1 MAEKILGID
10 LGTSSSAAAIMI
22 DGKIQIIPSSEKNI
36 STIKPFPSVVSFDQ
50 NGNCAIGSAA
60 VEQAPYNP
68 NGTIFNVKRKM
79 GSGKQIKVFEN
90 SYMPQF
96 ISALFLLKIKI
107 DTEKFLNEKIS
118 KCVITVPANFND
130 IQRQAT
136 KDAASIAGLNVVR
149 LMTEPIAAAVSYGL
163 DKIQGTANILVFDM
177 GAGTLDVSIIEVS
190 DGFFEVLATSGPTT
204 LGGINMNEKITLWL
218 EKLLGEQN
226 KNFVLDELVSV
237 QLQEISERL
246 KLELSEKDSV
256 LFDEKIN
263 SEKSQFVLSGSL
275 SRESFET
282 MINPILDESKGII
295 SQILKESDLT
305 STQIDRVIPIGGPT
319 KIPILKTMLT
329 ESIKIPEE
337 GVDPDFSVAIGAAIQ
352 AAVMT
357 GDPNLPVLYQG
368 LTLLNVT
375 PLDFGEEG
383 QKNGERF
390 IQLMIPK
397 NTAYPTEHSYTF
409 WVNKIMQTEVSVSI
423 WQGEDFDSKP
433 SFADNLNIGH
443 FMLRKLQE
451 GTQNEITV
459 TYSIDSDGILTV
471 SAQEVGGK
479 SSGEII
485 IDQIWDEHMP
495 PPQIGHDKEILEKIE
510 MKYRSNTM
518 SPYEIPVDQ
527 YETTTDTNSS
537 SEKYCWMCD
546 SLNKAIDVLKTHH
559 REFDISFFDTA
570 KFELSLQL
578 EQQYVFAYI
587 QMTGGPVYPIS
598 IHNSLKEKTEENQR
612 MLVVILVHELLHAIH
627 PDWNHGK
634 IRPAEKKM
642 ANLAGY
648 FDALHNM
655 DLLFLSGKM
664 SLCNND
670 MSAADR
676 KVRINCK

>member
-1 MAEKILGID
+1 MSEKILGID
-10 LGTSSSAAAIMI
+10 LGTSSSAAAIII
-22 DGKIQIIPSSEKNI
+22 DGKPQIIPSFEKNI
-36 STIKPFPSVVSFDQ
+36 STVKPFPSVVSFDQ

-60 VEQAPYNP
+60 MEQAPYNP

-79 GSGKQIKVFEN
+79 GSGQKIKVFEK
-90 SYMPQF
+90 SYLPQF

-107 DTEKFLNEKIS
+107 DAEKLLDEKIS
-118 KCVITVPANFND
+118 KCVITVPASFND

-136 KDAASIAGLNVVR
+136 KDAASIAGLDAVR
-149 LMTEPIAAAVSYGL
+149 LMPEPIAAAVSYGL
-163 DKIQGTANILVFDM
+163 DKIQGNANILVFDM
-177 GAGTLDVSIIEVS
+177 GAGTLDVSVIEVS
-190 DGFFEVLATSGPTT
+190 GGFFEVLATSGPTT

-226 KNFVLDELVSV
+226 KNFVLDKLVSV

-246 KLELSEKDSV
+246 KLELSEKDSA
-256 LFDEKIN
+256 LFDEQIN

-275 SRESFET
+275 SRESFEA
-282 MINPILDESKGII
+282 MISPILDESKGII

-319 KIPILKTMLT
+319 KIPILKSMLT
-329 ESIKIPEE
+329 ESIKTPED

-383 QKNGERF
+383 RKNGERI

-409 WVNKIMQTEVSVSI
+409 WVNKLMQTEVAVSI

-433 SFADNLNIGH
+433 SFADNLNIGR
-443 FMLRKLQE
+443 FMLRKLQA
-451 GTQNEITV
+451 GTPNEIEV
-459 TYSIDSDGILTV
+459 TYSMDADGILTV
-471 SAQEVGGK
+471 SAQEIGGD
-479 SSGEII
+479 SVGEITVERN
-485 IDQIWDEHMP
+485 DNGQP
-495 PPQIGHDKEILEKIE
+495 PPQLGDAKKDLDEFEK
-510 MKYRSNTM
+510 KYRSNTM

-527 YETTTDTNSS
+527 YVPDTDSN

-546 SLNKAIDVLKTHH
+546 SLNKAIDILKTHH
-559 REFDISFFDTA
+559 KEFDKSFFDTA

-578 EQQYVFAYI
+578 EKQYVFAYI

-598 IHNSLKEKTEENQR
+598 IHNSLKEKTEQNQR

>member
-1 MAEKILGID
+1 MSEKILGID
-10 LGTSSSAAAIMI
+10 LGTSSSAAAIII
-22 DGKIQIIPSSEKNI
+22 DGKPQIIPSFEKNI
-36 STIKPFPSVVSFDQ
+36 STVKPFPSVVSFDQ

-60 VEQAPYNP
+60 MEQAPYNP

-79 GSGKQIKVFEN
+79 GSGQKIKVFEK
-90 SYMPQF
+90 SYLPQF

-107 DTEKFLNEKIS
+107 DAEKLLDEKIS
-118 KCVITVPANFND
+118 KCVITVPASFND

-136 KDAASIAGLNVVR
+136 KDAASIAGLDAVR
-149 LMTEPIAAAVSYGL
+149 LMPEPIAAAVSYGL
-163 DKIQGTANILVFDM
+163 DKIQGNANILVFDM
-177 GAGTLDVSIIEVS
+177 GAGTLDVSVIEVS
-190 DGFFEVLATSGPTT
+190 GGFFEVLATSGPTT

-226 KNFVLDELVSV
+226 KNFVLDKLVSV

-246 KLELSEKDSV
+246 KLELSEKDSA
-256 LFDEKIN
+256 LFDEQIN

-275 SRESFET
+275 SRESFEA
-282 MINPILDESKGII
+282 MISPILDESKGII

-319 KIPILKTMLT
+319 KIPILKSMLT
-329 ESIKIPEE
+329 ESIKTPED

-383 QKNGERF
+383 RKNGERI

-409 WVNKIMQTEVSVSI
+409 WVNKPMQTEVAVSI

-433 SFADNLNIGH
+433 SFADNLNIGR
-443 FMLRKLQE
+443 FMLRKLQA
-451 GTQNEITV
+451 GTPNEIEV
-459 TYSIDSDGILTV
+459 TYSMDADGILTV
-471 SAQEVGGK
+471 SAQEIGGD
-479 SSGEII
+479 SVGEITVERN
-485 IDQIWDEHMP
+485 DNGQP
-495 PPQIGHDKEILEKIE
+495 PPQLGDAKKDLDEFEK
-510 MKYRSNTM
+510 KYRSNTM

-527 YETTTDTNSS
+527 YVPDTDSN

-546 SLNKAIDVLKTHH
+546 SLNKAIDILKTHH
-559 REFDISFFDTA
+559 KEFDKSFFDTA

-578 EQQYVFAYI
+578 EKQYVFAYI

-598 IHNSLKEKTEENQR
+598 IHNSLKEKTEQNQR

>member
-1 MAEKILGID
+1 MSEKILGID
-10 LGTSSSAAAIMI
+10 LGTSSSAAAIII
-22 DGKIQIIPSSEKNI
+22 DGKPQIIPSFEKNI
-36 STIKPFPSVVSFDQ
+36 STVKPFPSVVSFDQ

-60 VEQAPYNP
+60 MEQAPYNP

-79 GSGKQIKVFEN
+79 GSGQKIKVFEK
-90 SYMPQF
+90 SYLPQF

-107 DTEKFLNEKIS
+107 DAEKLLDEKIS
-118 KCVITVPANFND
+118 KCVITVPASFND

-136 KDAASIAGLNVVR
+136 KDAASIAGLDAVR
-149 LMTEPIAAAVSYGL
+149 LMPEPIAAAVSYGL
-163 DKIQGTANILVFDM
+163 DKIQSNANILVFDM
-177 GAGTLDVSIIEVS
+177 GAGTLDVSVIEVS

-226 KNFVLDELVSV
+226 KNFVLDKLVSV

-246 KLELSEKDSV
+246 KLELSEKDSA
-256 LFDEKIN
+256 LFDEQIN

-275 SRESFET
+275 SRESFEA
-282 MINPILDESKGII
+282 MISPILDESKGII

-319 KIPILKTMLT
+319 KIPILKSMLT
-329 ESIKIPEE
+329 ESIKTPED

-383 QKNGERF
+383 RKNGERI

-397 NTAYPTEHSYTF
+397 NTTYPTEHSYTF
-409 WVNKIMQTEVSVSI
+409 WVNKPMQTEVEVSI

-443 FMLRKLQE
+443 FMLRKLQA
-451 GTQNEITV
+451 GTPNEIEV
-459 TYSIDSDGILTV
+459 TYSMDADGILTV
-471 SAQEVGGK
+471 SAQEIGGD
-479 SSGEII
+479 SVGEITVERN
-485 IDQIWDEHMP
+485 DNGQP
-495 PPQIGHDKEILEKIE
+495 PPQLGDAKKDLDEFEK
-510 MKYRSNTM
+510 KYRSNTM

-527 YETTTDTNSS
+527 YVPDTDSN

-546 SLNKAIDVLKTHH
+546 SLNKAIDILKTHH
-559 REFDISFFDTA
+559 KEFDKSFFDTA

-578 EQQYVFAYI
+578 EKQYVFAYI

-598 IHNSLKEKTEENQR
+598 IHNSLKEKTEQNQR

>member
-1 MAEKILGID
+1 MSEKILGID
-10 LGTSSSAAAIMI
+10 LGTSSSAAAIII
-22 DGKIQIIPSSEKNI
+22 DGKPQIIPSFEKNI
-36 STIKPFPSVVSFDQ
+36 STVKPFPSVVSFDQ

-60 VEQAPYNP
+60 MEQAPYNP

-79 GSGKQIKVFEN
+79 GSGQKIKVFEK
-90 SYMPQF
+90 SYLPQF

-107 DTEKFLNEKIS
+107 DAEKLLDEKIS
-118 KCVITVPANFND
+118 KCVITVPASFND

-136 KDAASIAGLNVVR
+136 KDAASIAGLDAVR
-149 LMTEPIAAAVSYGL
+149 LMPEPIAAAVSYGL
-163 DKIQGTANILVFDM
+163 DKIQGNANILVFDM
-177 GAGTLDVSIIEVS
+177 GAGTLDVSVIEVS

-226 KNFVLDELVSV
+226 KNFVLDKLVSV

-246 KLELSEKDSV
+246 KLELSEKDSA
-256 LFDEKIN
+256 LFDEQIN

-275 SRESFET
+275 SRESFEA
-282 MINPILDESKGII
+282 MISPILDESKGII

-319 KIPILKTMLT
+319 KIPILKSMLT
-329 ESIKIPEE
+329 ESIKTPED

-383 QKNGERF
+383 RKNGERI

-397 NTAYPTEHSYTF
+397 NTTYPTEHSYTF
-409 WVNKIMQTEVSVSI
+409 WVNKPMQTEVEVSI

-443 FMLRKLQE
+443 FMLRKLQA
-451 GTQNEITV
+451 GTPNEIEV
-459 TYSIDSDGILTV
+459 TYSMDADGILTV
-471 SAQEVGGK
+471 SAQEIGGD
-479 SSGEII
+479 SVGEITVERN
-485 IDQIWDEHMP
+485 DNGQP
-495 PPQIGHDKEILEKIE
+495 PPQLGDAKKDLDEFEK
-510 MKYRSNTM
+510 KYRSNTM

-527 YETTTDTNSS
+527 YVPDTDSN

-546 SLNKAIDVLKTHH
+546 SLNKAIDILKTHH
-559 REFDISFFDTA
+559 KEFDKSFFDTA

-578 EQQYVFAYI
+578 EKQYVFAYI

-598 IHNSLKEKTEENQR
+598 IHNSLKEKTEQNQR

>member
-1 MAEKILGID
+1 MSEKILGID
-10 LGTSSSAAAIMI
+10 LGTSSSAAAIII
-22 DGKIQIIPSSEKNI
+22 DGKPQIIPSFEKNI
-36 STIKPFPSVVSFDQ
+36 STVKPFPSVVSFDQ

-60 VEQAPYNP
+60 MEQAPYNP

-79 GSGKQIKVFEN
+79 GSGQKIKVFEK
-90 SYMPQF
+90 SYLPQF

-107 DTEKFLNEKIS
+107 DAEKLLDEKIS
-118 KCVITVPANFND
+118 KCVITVPASFND

-136 KDAASIAGLNVVR
+136 KDAASIAGLDAVR
-149 LMTEPIAAAVSYGL
+149 LMPEPIAAAVSYGL
-163 DKIQGTANILVFDM
+163 DKIQGNANILVFDM
-177 GAGTLDVSIIEVS
+177 GAGTLDVSVIEVS

-226 KNFVLDELVSV
+226 KNFVLDKLVSV

-246 KLELSEKDSV
+246 KLELSEKDSA
-256 LFDEKIN
+256 LFDEQIN

-275 SRESFET
+275 SRESFEA
-282 MINPILDESKGII
+282 MISPILDESKGII

-319 KIPILKTMLT
+319 KIPILKSMLT
-329 ESIKIPEE
+329 ESIKTPED

-383 QKNGERF
+383 RKNGERI

-397 NTAYPTEHSYTF
+397 NTTYPTEHSYTF
-409 WVNKIMQTEVSVSI
+409 WVNKPMQTEVEVSI

-443 FMLRKLQE
+443 FMLRKLQA
-451 GTQNEITV
+451 GTPNEIEV
-459 TYSIDSDGILTV
+459 TYSMDADGILTV
-471 SAQEVGGK
+471 SAQEIGGD
-479 SSGEII
+479 SVGEITVERN
-485 IDQIWDEHMP
+485 DNGQP
-495 PPQIGHDKEILEKIE
+495 PPQLGDAKKDLDEFEK
-510 MKYRSNTM
+510 KYRSNTM

-527 YETTTDTNSS
+527 YVPDTDSN

-546 SLNKAIDVLKTHH
+546 SLNKAIDILKTHH
-559 REFDISFFDTA
+559 KEFDKSFFDTA

-578 EQQYVFAYI
+578 EQQYVYAFI
-587 QMTGGPVYPIS
+587 QLTGSSTYPIS
-598 IHNSLKEKTEENQR
+598 IHNSLKEKTDSNQR

-627 PDWNHGK
+627 PDWNHDK
-634 IRPAEKKM
+634 IRPAEKRL

-648 FDALHNM
+648 YDAIHDM
-655 DLLFLSGKM
+655 EILFLSGKM
-664 SLCNND
+664 SMCNNE
-670 MSAADR
+670 MSTADR
-676 KVRINCK
+676 RVRINC